1 MKKRV
6 LSVFSELIKN
16 SKMSD
21 RDIAKK
27 LNISQPT
34 VTRIR
39 KKLES
44 TGFITEYTLIPNF
57 PKLGFE
63 IVAFIF
69 FNANRCIGKEVKN
82 KAHEWIFKNSSI
94 MFSAAGDGIRGK
106 NCAIVTMHKNFTEYT
121 NFLNDFKRTFGGDVG
136 PVETF
141 LVSLSSPT
149 PKHISFR
156 NIAELI
162 KTYDSL

>member
-6 LSVFSELIKN
+6 ANVFSELIRNAK
-16 SKMSD
+16 KSD

-44 TGFITEYTLIPNF
+44 SGYISEYTVIPNF
-57 PKLGFE
+57 AKMGLE

-69 FNANRCIGKEVKN
+69 FDTNKCGSKDIKN
-82 KAHEWIFKNSSI
+82 KAHNWILKNPSI
-94 MFSAAGDGIRGK
+94 MFSASGDGIRGK

-121 NFLNDFKRTFGGDVG
+121 NFINEFRSSFGEHMGSI
-136 PVETF
+136 ETF
-141 LVSLSSPT
+141 LVTLRTPT
-149 PKHISFR
+149 PKYVSFKSL
-156 NIAELI
+156 ADLI
-162 KTYDSL
+162 QSD